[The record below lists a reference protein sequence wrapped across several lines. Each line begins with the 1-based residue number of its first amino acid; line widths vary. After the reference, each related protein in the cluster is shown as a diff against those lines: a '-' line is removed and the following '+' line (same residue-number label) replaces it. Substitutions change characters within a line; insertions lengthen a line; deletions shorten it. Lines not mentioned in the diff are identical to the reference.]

1 MSEFLGGILSQ
12 SPLPQEII
20 VEPTEVEIKKKKKKQ
35 TNKEMGDE
43 LDGISYSVRN
53 FFFSLS
59 PAEGRGIKFC
69 PCSSV
74 CSSICLSHPSGVIT
88 KKSISGI

>member
-43 LDGISYSVRN
+43 LDGISYSVCN
-53 FFFSLS
+53 FFF
-59 PAEGRGIKFC
+59 
-69 PCSSV
+69 
-74 CSSICLSHPSGVIT
+74 
-88 KKSISGI
+88 